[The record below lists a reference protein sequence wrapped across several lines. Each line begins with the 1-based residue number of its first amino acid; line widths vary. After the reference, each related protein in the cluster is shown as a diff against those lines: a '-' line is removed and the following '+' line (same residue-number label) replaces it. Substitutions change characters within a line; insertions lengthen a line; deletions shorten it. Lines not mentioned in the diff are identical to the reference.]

1 MRRAVV
7 IEHVA
12 FENLGTFRTALVE
25 AGFTIEILQAG
36 VADLRALDPV
46 EPDLLIVLGGPIGV
60 YENDD
65 YPFLIDEIDVLAKRL
80 ASKRPTVGIC
90 LGAQLMAA
98 ALGAQVSPGTRG
110 KEIGWA
116 PIFPAEGAKHQVILD
131 ALFSPELRVLHWHGD
146 TFQLPPYAAHLAGS
160 ARYANQAFSIGDFGL
175 ALQFHA
181 EVRADTLEPWYIGH
195 AVELARAQISI
206 PQLRADGQRYARA
219 LEHAAHSV
227 WRAWLDLI
235 YRS

>member
-12 FENLGTFRTALVE
+12 FENLGTFRTALAE

-98 ALGAQVSPGTRG
+98 ALGA
-110 KEIGWA
+110 
-116 PIFPAEGAKHQVILD
+116 
-131 ALFSPELRVLHWHGD
+131 
-146 TFQLPPYAAHLAGS
+146 
-160 ARYANQAFSIGDFGL
+160 
-175 ALQFHA
+175 
-181 EVRADTLEPWYIGH
+181 
-195 AVELARAQISI
+195 
-206 PQLRADGQRYARA
+206 
-219 LEHAAHSV
+219 
-227 WRAWLDLI
+227 
-235 YRS
+235 